1 MGHPL
6 PHRRGFTLIEL
17 LVVLVIMSVALAV
30 VMPRVQTARAAT
42 SVRSARQE
50 IVSSLTT
57 AKAASMRRGRP
68 ATFHIGADNIS
79 VTVEQDGAQVPLG
92 GQRSLDSE
100 LHVGLTSTD
109 STITFDARGFAKGL
123 TADAI
128 LVVSLD
134 DASDTVCVAPMGAIR
149 SRGCNP

>member
-1 MGHPL
+1 MV
-6 PHRRGFTLIEL
+6 T
-17 LVVLVIMSVALAV
+17 VMIMSVAMAI
-30 VMPRVQTARAAT
+30 VMPRFQTARAQT
-42 SVRSARQE
+42 TVRSARQE

-57 AKAASMRRGRP
+57 AKAAAIRRGRP
-68 ATFHIGADNIS
+68 ATFHVSADNIS
-79 VTVEQDGAQVPLG
+79 VTVDQDGSQVPLG

-100 LHVGLTSTD
+100 LHVGVTSTH

-128 LVVSLD
+128 LVVNQD
-134 DASDTVCVAPMGAIR
+134 GASDTVCVAPMGAIR